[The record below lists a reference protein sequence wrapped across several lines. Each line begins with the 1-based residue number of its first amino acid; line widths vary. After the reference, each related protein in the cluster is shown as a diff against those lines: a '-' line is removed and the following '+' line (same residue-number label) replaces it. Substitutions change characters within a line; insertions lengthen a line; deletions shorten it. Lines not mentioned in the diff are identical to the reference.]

1 MIENKPERILRL
13 PDVMQRLRISRSLIY
28 AKIQAGEFPKP
39 VWLGGNSR
47 GWLESEIEAWLAD
60 RVARRDDGGATSC
73 K

>member
-1 MIENKPERILRL
+1 MTEPNTTRILRL

-60 RVARRDDGGATSC
+60 RVARRDAGGAASC